1 MGVPLTGLGEVHDF
15 KGDKI
20 SHLIAFVQVKF
31 SAGIVKGRKHDLD
44 VLRIES

>member
-1 MGVPLTGLGEVHDF
+1 MGIPLACLGKVHDF
-15 KGDKI
+15 Q
-20 SHLIAFVQVKF
+20 SYQVSLPVAFSKSKL